1 MHRKRLRA
9 RYPCTQMPTTVTNGI
24 RVSVKVRFAEELS
37 DPKLGRFLFAYRIT
51 IANEGQHTVQLLRRR
66 WTIWDSL
73 GPVRQVEGP
82 GVVGEQ
88 PVLAPGAHFT
98 YTSQCDLRSG
108 LGRMVGTYTMGDHDS
123 GERFSVEVPEFVLRY
138 PFLAN

>member
-1 MHRKRLRA
+1 
-9 RYPCTQMPTTVTNGI
+9 MPTTVTNGI
-24 RVSVKVRFAEELS
+24 RVSVKVRFAEEAS

-51 IANEGQHTVQLLRRR
+51 IANEGQRTVQLLRRR

-82 GVVGEQ
+82 GVVGET
-88 PVLAPGAHFT
+88 PVLAPGGQFT

-108 LGRMVGTYTMGDHDS
+108 LGRMVGTYTMWDKDS
-123 GERFSVEVPEFVLRY
+123 GERFAVDVPEFDLHY